1 MSATTTRDAK
11 ADAALALLCERWPK
25 CFFMFQGRRLPL
37 KIGIHKDIPDGLIEP
52 KILRLAFRLY
62 VNNPGYLNAMRL
74 GAARVDLNGEVAGSA
89 RTERKSAQRRSPSGI
104 MNRAQRRKAESEFRR
119 RPPDRYGYI
128 VISSDD
134 LVARPP
140 PDMAEVVKAAGVD
153 PNIPFNG
160 LPSPWKKD
168 DAAWFEA
175 HPHRAHR
182 VRDRFPY
189 ERFKGEPSDLPN
201 AAISK
206 IIVRQSGPACAS
218 EQAFVI
224 VEERDPDAIAVLRE
238 MIEMAE
244 LRKSV
249 AHALFEAAQNSG
261 RPVQIHEIVAMIEQY
276 ESAAARAVS

>member
-1 MSATTTRDAK
+1 
-11 ADAALALLCERWPK
+11 
-25 CFFMFQGRRLPL
+25 
-37 KIGIHKDIPDGLIEP
+37 
-52 KILRLAFRLY
+52 
-62 VNNPGYLNAMRL
+62 
-74 GAARVDLNGEVAGSA
+74 
-89 RTERKSAQRRSPSGI
+89 

-175 HPHRAHR
+175 HPQRAHR

-201 AAISK
+201 VVISK
-206 IIVRQSGPACAS
+206 IIVRQIRAGLRVRA
-218 EQAFVI
+218 AFI
-224 VEERDPDAIAVLRE
+224 VEECSDPDAIDVLRE
-238 MIEMAE
+238 MLDVAE
-244 LRKSV
+244 REESV
-249 AHALFEAAQNSG
+249 AHALFDSTQNNG
-261 RPVQIHEIVAMIEQY
+261 RLVQIHEIVAMIKQY
-276 ESAAARAVS
+276 ESAAARAMS

>member
-1 MSATTTRDAK
+1 
-11 ADAALALLCERWPK
+11 
-25 CFFMFQGRRLPL
+25 
-37 KIGIHKDIPDGLIEP
+37 
-52 KILRLAFRLY
+52 
-62 VNNPGYLNAMRL
+62 
-74 GAARVDLNGEVAGSA
+74 
-89 RTERKSAQRRSPSGI
+89 

-128 VISSDD
+128 VISSHD

-175 HPHRAHR
+175 HPQRAHR

-206 IIVRQSGPACAS
+206 IIVRQIRAGLRVRAG
-218 EQAFVI
+218 FVI

-244 LRKSV
+244 LRESV
-249 AHALFEAAQNSG
+249 AHALFETTQNNG
-261 RPVQIHEIVAMIEQY
+261 RLVQIHEIVAAIKQY
-276 ESAAARAVS
+276 ETAAARAMN